1 MAPMK
6 ILFLVRDLAIGG
18 SQRQLALLAAGL
30 AKRTHDVAVAV
41 LYAGGALEDLLGGSG
56 ARLLAIGKSS
66 RWRAVT
72 PLARLR
78 RLFLNERPDL
88 IYAFLPTQT
97 TLAALL
103 LPRRVK
109 TKLVFGLRAAGVRL
123 DRYDAL
129 SALMYR
135 SEVWLAR
142 RADLIVA
149 NARAVRADAVGRG
162 LPADRI
168 VVVPNGID
176 TDAMRPDASAG
187 FGLRRMWQ
195 IPDNAFVIGCVARL
209 DAMKDHANLLN
220 AAASFAR
227 NHPDAHF
234 VCVGGGP
241 PSYADELKA
250 LANSLGLTG
259 RVVWAGEIDDVKAAY
274 NSFNIATLS
283 SSFGEGFP
291 NAIGEAMACG
301 VPVAATDIG
310 DARWI
315 VGQFGEVVPPSN
327 SDLLC
332 AGWSRLRARLARD
345 PGLRE
350 QVRGAIIASYG
361 VDAMLGRTEAILS
374 QLVAG
379 RPTAEI
385 GRGLA

>member
-1 MAPMK
+1 MN

-30 AKRTHDVAVAV
+30 ARRGHDVAVAV
-41 LYAGGALEDLLGGSG
+41 LYAGGALEHLLGGSG
-56 ARLLAIGKSS
+56 ARLLTIGKSS

-78 RLFLNERPDL
+78 RLFLSEHPDL
-88 IYAFLPTQT
+88 VYAFLPTQT

-109 TKLVFGLRAAGVRL
+109 TKLVFGVRAAGVRL

-129 SALMYR
+129 SALTYR

-149 NARAVRADAVGRG
+149 NARAVRADAVARG

-176 TDAMRPDASAG
+176 TDAMRPDATAG
-187 FGLRRMWQ
+187 FALRRVWQ

-209 DAMKDHANLLN
+209 DEMKDHANLLN
-220 AAASFAR
+220 AAAGFAR
-227 NHPDAHF
+227 NHPDVHF

-241 PSYADELKA
+241 PSYADELRA
-250 LANSLGLTG
+250 LANSLGLRG
-259 RVVWAGEIDDVKAAY
+259 RVMWAGEIDDVRAAY
-274 NSFNIATLS
+274 NTFNIATLS

-291 NAIGEAMACG
+291 NAVGEAMACS
-301 VPVAATDIG
+301 VPVVATDVG

-315 VGQFGEVVPPSN
+315 VGEFGEIVPPSN
-327 SDLLC
+327 PDLLC
-332 AGWSRLRARLARD
+332 AGWTRLRARLARD
-345 PGLRE
+345 PSLRQ
-350 QVRGAIIASYG
+350 QVRGAICASYG
-361 VDAMLGRTEAILS
+361 VEAMLGRTEAILS

-379 RPTAEI
+379 RSTAEI
-385 GRGLA
+385 GRDLA

>member
-1 MAPMK
+1 MK

-41 LYAGGALEDLLGGSG
+41 LYAGGALEALLDGSG

-66 RWRAVT
+66 RWQAVA

-78 RLFLNERPDL
+78 RLFLNEHPDL
-88 IYAFLPTQT
+88 VYAFLPTQT

-176 TDAMRPDASAG
+176 TDAMRPDAAAG
-187 FGLRRMWQ
+187 FSLRRMWQ
-195 IPDNAFVIGCVARL
+195 LPDNAFVIGCVARL

-234 VCVGGGP
+234 VCVGRGP

-301 VPVAATDIG
+301 VPVVATNIG

-315 VGQFGEVVPPSN
+315 VGELGEVVPPSN
-327 SDLLC
+327 PDLLC
-332 AGWSRLRARLARD
+332 AGWTRLRARLARD
-345 PGLRE
+345 PSLRE
-350 QVRGAIIASYG
+350 QVRAAIIASYG
-361 VDAMLGRTEAILS
+361 LEAMLDRTEVILS
-374 QLVAG
+374 QLIAG

-385 GRGLA
+385 ARDLA

>member
-1 MAPMK
+1 MK

-41 LYAGGALEDLLGGSG
+41 LYAGGPLEDLLDGSG

-66 RWRAVT
+66 RWRAAA

-78 RLFLNERPDL
+78 RLFLNEQPDL
-88 IYAFLPTQT
+88 VYAFLPTQT

-103 LPRRVK
+103 LPRQVK

-162 LPADRI
+162 MPADRI

-176 TDAMRPDASAG
+176 TDAMRPDATAG
-187 FGLRRMWQ
+187 LAVRRMWQ

-227 NHPDAHF
+227 NHPDAHL
-234 VCVGGGP
+234 VCIGGGP

-250 LANSLGLTG
+250 LAKSLGLTG

-301 VPVAATDIG
+301 VPVVATNIG
-310 DARWI
+310 DVRWI
-315 VGQFGEVVPPSN
+315 VGEFGEVVPPSN
-327 SDLLC
+327 PDLLC

-361 VDAMLGRTEAILS
+361 IEAMLDRTEAILS
-374 QLVAG
+374 QLVGG
-379 RPTAEI
+379 RPPAEI
-385 GRGLA
+385 GRDLA

>member
-1 MAPMK
+1 MK

-18 SQRQLALLAAGL
+18 SQRQLAILAAGL
-30 AKRTHDVAVAV
+30 ARRGHDVTVAV
-41 LYAGGALEDLLGGSG
+41 LYAGGALEHLLGGSG
-56 ARLLAIGKSS
+56 ARLLTAGKSS
-66 RWRAVT
+66 RWRAVA

-78 RLFLNERPDL
+78 RVLLSERPDVL
-88 IYAFLPTQT
+88 YAFLPTQT

-103 LPRRVK
+103 LPRRLK

-149 NARAVRADAVGRG
+149 NARAVRADAIGRG

-176 TDAMRPDASAG
+176 TDAMRPDAAAG
-187 FGLRRMWQ
+187 FSLRRMWE
-195 IPDNAFVIGCVARL
+195 IPDDAFVIGCVARL
-209 DAMKDHANLLN
+209 DAMKDHANLLK
-220 AAASFAR
+220 AAASFTR

-234 VCVGGGP
+234 VCVGSGP
-241 PSYADELKA
+241 PPYTNELKA
-250 LANSLGLTG
+250 LANSLGLMG
-259 RVVWAGEIDDVKAAY
+259 RVVWAGEIGDVKAAY

-301 VPVAATDIG
+301 VPVVATNIG
-310 DARWI
+310 DARSI
-315 VGQFGEVVPPSN
+315 IGELGEVVPPSN

-332 AGWSRLRARLARD
+332 AGWTRLRARLARD
-345 PGLRE
+345 PSLRE

-361 VDAMLGRTEAILS
+361 VEAMFGRTETVLS
-374 QLVAG
+374 QLVA
-379 RPTAEI
+379 RCPATEI
-385 GRGLA
+385 GRDLT

>member
-1 MAPMK
+1 
-6 ILFLVRDLAIGG
+6 
-18 SQRQLALLAAGL
+18 LLA
-30 AKRTHDVAVAV
+30 
-41 LYAGGALEDLLGGSG
+41 GSG
-56 ARLLAIGKSS
+56 ARLLEIGKSS
-66 RWRAVT
+66 RWRAVA

-88 IYAFLPTQT
+88 VYAFLPTQT

-103 LPRRVK
+103 LPRRLK
-109 TKLVFGLRAAGVRL
+109 TKLVFGLRAAGVRV

-149 NARAVRADAVGRG
+149 NAGAVRADAVARG
-162 LPADRI
+162 LPTDRI

-176 TDAMRPDASAG
+176 TDAMRPDATAG
-187 FGLRRMWQ
+187 FALRRVWQ
-195 IPDNAFVIGCVARL
+195 IPHNAFVIGCVARL
-209 DAMKDHANLLN
+209 DEMKDHANLLN
-220 AAASFAR
+220 AAAGFAR
-227 NHPDAHF
+227 NHPDVHF

-241 PSYADELKA
+241 PSYGDELRA
-250 LANSLGLTG
+250 LANSLGLRG
-259 RVVWAGEIDDVKAAY
+259 RVVWAGQIDDVRAAY
-274 NSFNIATLS
+274 NTFNIATLS

-291 NAIGEAMACG
+291 NAVGEAMACG
-301 VPVAATDIG
+301 VPVVATDVG

-315 VGQFGEVVPPSN
+315 VGELGEVVPPSN
-327 SDLLC
+327 PDLLC
-332 AGWSRLRARLARD
+332 AGWTRLRARLARD

-350 QVRGAIIASYG
+350 QVRGAIMASYG
-361 VDAMLGRTEAILS
+361 VEAMLGRTEVILS

-385 GRGLA
+385 GRDLP

>member
-1 MAPMK
+1 MK

-41 LYAGGALEDLLGGSG
+41 LYAGGALEALLDGSG

-66 RWRAVT
+66 RWQAVA

-78 RLFLNERPDL
+78 RLFLNEHPDL
-88 IYAFLPTQT
+88 VYAFLPTQT

-176 TDAMRPDASAG
+176 TDAMRPDAAAG
-187 FGLRRMWQ
+187 FPTKG
-195 IPDNAFVIGCVARL
+195 
-209 DAMKDHANLLN
+209 
-220 AAASFAR
+220 
-227 NHPDAHF
+227 
-234 VCVGGGP
+234 
-241 PSYADELKA
+241 
-250 LANSLGLTG
+250 
-259 RVVWAGEIDDVKAAY
+259 AGV
-274 NSFNIATLS
+274 
-283 SSFGEGFP
+283 
-291 NAIGEAMACG
+291 
-301 VPVAATDIG
+301 
-310 DARWI
+310 
-315 VGQFGEVVPPSN
+315 
-327 SDLLC
+327 
-332 AGWSRLRARLARD
+332 
-345 PGLRE
+345 
-350 QVRGAIIASYG
+350 
-361 VDAMLGRTEAILS
+361 
-374 QLVAG
+374 
-379 RPTAEI
+379 
-385 GRGLA
+385 

>member
-1 MAPMK
+1 MK

-41 LYAGGALEDLLGGSG
+41 LYAGGALEDLLDGSG

-66 RWRAVT
+66 RWRAAA

-78 RLFLNERPDL
+78 RLFLNEHPDL
-88 IYAFLPTQT
+88 VYAFLPTQT

-103 LPRRVK
+103 LPRQVK

-149 NARAVRADAVGRG
+149 NARAVRVDAVGRG

-176 TDAMRPDASAG
+176 TDAMRPDATAG
-187 FGLRRMWQ
+187 LAVRRMWQ

-227 NHPDAHF
+227 NHPDAHL
-234 VCVGGGP
+234 VCIGGGP

-250 LANSLGLTG
+250 LAKSLGLTG

-301 VPVAATDIG
+301 VPVVATNIG
-310 DARWI
+310 DVRWI
-315 VGQFGEVVPPSN
+315 VGEFGEVVPPSN
-327 SDLLC
+327 PDLLC

-361 VDAMLGRTEAILS
+361 IEAMLDRTEAILS
-374 QLVAG
+374 QLVGG
-379 RPTAEI
+379 RPPAEI
-385 GRGLA
+385 GRDLA

>member
-1 MAPMK
+1 MK
-6 ILFLVRDLAIGG
+6 VLFLVRDLAIGG
-18 SQRQLALLAAGL
+18 SQRQLAILAAGL
-30 AKRTHDVAVAV
+30 ARRGHDVMVAV
-41 LYAGGALEDLLGGSG
+41 LYAGGALEHLLGDSG
-56 ARLLAIGKSS
+56 ARLLTAGKSS
-66 RWRAVT
+66 RWRAVA

-78 RLFLNERPDL
+78 RVLLSERPDVL
-88 IYAFLPTQT
+88 YAFLPTQT

-149 NARAVRADAVGRG
+149 NAHAVRTDAIGRG

-176 TDAMRPDASAG
+176 TDAMRPDAAAG
-187 FGLRRMWQ
+187 SSLRRMWR
-195 IPDNAFVIGCVARL
+195 IPDDAFVIGCVARL
-209 DAMKDHANLLN
+209 DAMKDHANLLK
-220 AAASFAR
+220 AAASFTR

-241 PSYADELKA
+241 SSYTDELKA
-250 LANSLGLTG
+250 LANSLGLRG

-301 VPVAATDIG
+301 VPVVATNIG
-310 DARWI
+310 DARSI
-315 VGQFGEVVPPSN
+315 VGELGEIVPPSN
-327 SDLLC
+327 ADLLC
-332 AGWSRLRARLARD
+332 AGWTRLRARLARD
-345 PGLRE
+345 PSLRE
-350 QVRGAIIASYG
+350 QVRGATIASYG
-361 VDAMLGRTEAILS
+361 LEAMLGRTEAILS

-379 RPTAEI
+379 CPAAEI
-385 GRGLA
+385 GRDRE

>member
-1 MAPMK
+1 MK

-18 SQRQLALLAAGL
+18 SQRQLATLAAGL
-30 AKRTHDVAVAV
+30 ARRGHDVAVAV
-41 LYAGGALEDLLGGSG
+41 LYAGGALEDLLGDSG

-66 RWRAVT
+66 RWRALA

-78 RLFLNERPDL
+78 RLFLSERPDL
-88 IYAFLPTQT
+88 VYAFLPTQT

-103 LPRRVK
+103 LPRRVNA
-109 TKLVFGLRAAGVRL
+109 KLVFGLRAAGVRL

-149 NARAVRADAVGRG
+149 NARAVRADAVARG

-168 VVVPNGID
+168 VVVANGID
-176 TDAMRPDASAG
+176 TDAMRPDATAG
-187 FGLRRMWQ
+187 FALRRMWQ
-195 IPDNAFVIGCVARL
+195 IPHNAFVIGCVARL

-220 AAASFAR
+220 AAASFAHD
-227 NHPDAHF
+227 HPDAHF

-241 PSYADELKA
+241 PTYADELKA

-259 RVVWAGEIDDVKAAY
+259 RVVWAGQIDDVKAAY
-274 NSFNIATLS
+274 SSFNIATLS
-283 SSFGEGFP
+283 SSFGEGFS

-301 VPVAATDIG
+301 VPVVATDIG

-315 VGQFGEVVPPSN
+315 VGEFGEVVPPSN
-327 SDLLC
+327 ADLLC
-332 AGWSRLRARLARD
+332 SGWTRLRARLARD
-345 PGLRE
+345 PSLRE
-350 QVRGAIIASYG
+350 QVRGAITARYG
-361 VDAMLGRTEAILS
+361 VEAMLGRTEAILS

-379 RPTAEI
+379 RSAADI
-385 GRGLA
+385 GRDFA